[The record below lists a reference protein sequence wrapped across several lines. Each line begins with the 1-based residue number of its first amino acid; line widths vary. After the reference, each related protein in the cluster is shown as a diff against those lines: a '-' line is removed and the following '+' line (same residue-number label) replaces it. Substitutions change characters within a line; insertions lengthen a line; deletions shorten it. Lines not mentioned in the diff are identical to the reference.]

1 MEIKEILITSEEIEI
16 AVDNVAK
23 QLNNHYNTNQ
33 PVIFITILKG
43 AIVFASDLMRKLEFP
58 ITLDFISATSYGSS
72 TKTSGV
78 VKILKDLDTPI
89 ENKNVLL
96 VEDIVDT
103 GLTLKY
109 LKEILMARKPKSL
122 KICTLLDKHSRR
134 EVDLEVDFVGIRIPD
149 KFVVG
154 YGLDWNEQYRYLSHI
169 SVVG

>member
-1 MEIKEILITSEEIEI
+1 MEIKEILITSQEIEI
-16 AVDNVAK
+16 AVNNIAR
-23 QLNNHYNTNQ
+23 QLNEHYKTNQ
-33 PVIFITILKG
+33 PVIFVTILKG
-43 AIVFASDLMRKLEFP
+43 AIVFASDLMRKLNFP

-89 ENKNVLL
+89 ENQNVLL

-122 KICTLLDKHSRR
+122 KLCALLDKHSRR
-134 EVDLEVDFVGIRIPD
+134 EVDLDVDFLGIKIPD

-169 SVVG
+169 CVVG